1 MATTMMGLV
10 IIGANVYAVHASN
23 TKILIPEEKLDGEN
37 LVVSF
42 CEFLEVP
49 N

>member
-1 MATTMMGLV
+1 MATTMRGLV
-10 IIGANVYAVHASN
+10 IIGANVDAVCIEH
-23 TKILIPEEKLDGEN
+23 KDHHPRRKLDGEN

-42 CEFLEVP
+42 CEFLKVP